1 MRNWTLGITAA
12 LLLFIPPGVGYL
24 TAPCDPLTER
34 PLPLNPHRLQ
44 QQRFFKQGLTLLAD
58 LETVAT
64 EIHTIAERD
73 APTGMS
79 DAFRRAGRVSDL
91 ATHLDQ
97 LNIPEAPPTYRL
109 LGERLGQV
117 RDTYSLATEDLLT
130 YLGNAD
136 AVKRE
141 TALAA
146 LSLADEVRLELHDA
160 INGLQYPL
168 CQEVWRRE

>member
-1 MRNWTLGITAA
+1 MRNWIFGIIGA
-12 LLLFIPPGVGYL
+12 LLLIVPPGVGYL
-24 TAPCDPLTER
+24 TAPCDPLTAR

-44 QQRFFKQGLTLLAD
+44 QQRFFEQGTALLED
-58 LETVAT
+58 LETISGELHA
-64 EIHTIAERD
+64 IAGQE

-97 LNIPEAPPTYRL
+97 LKIPEAPPTYRL

-136 AVKRE
+136 TVKRE
-141 TALAA
+141 TALEA
-146 LSLADEVRLELHDA
+146 LALADEVRLELQNA
-160 INGLQYPL
+160 ISGLQYPL
-168 CQEVWRRE
+168 CKEMWKHE

>member
-1 MRNWTLGITAA
+1 MRNWILGITAA
-12 LLLFIPPGVGYL
+12 LLLFIPPSVGYL

-34 PLPLNPHRLQ
+34 PVPLNPHHLQ
-44 QQRFFKQGLTLLAD
+44 QLRFFKHGMTLLDD
-58 LETVAT
+58 LETVSM
-64 EIHTIAERD
+64 EIHTIAEQD

-97 LNIPEAPPTYRL
+97 LKIPEAPSTYHL
-109 LGERLGQV
+109 LSERLGQV

-136 AVKRE
+136 AVRRE
-141 TALAA
+141 TALEA
-146 LSLADEVRLELHDA
+146 LSLADTVRWELHGA
-160 INGLQYPL
+160 ITGLQSPL
-168 CQEVWRRE
+168 CKEVWRHE